1 MQIKQKLESKN
12 HEALRI
18 YVRKQPG
25 TEQVK
30 DYDKLK
36 PHFSFFSAKEKKESN
51 RAVLLQNHFMRSQR
65 PFRAEA
71 VALPSG
77 FVFQTYICCTERLI
91 ILRDN
96 YCQVPKCAQ

>member
-12 HEALRI
+12 HEALWI

-36 PHFSFFSAKEKKESN
+36 PHFSFFSAKEKRKVIVPFFCRITSRGARDRSEPKRWLC
-51 RAVLLQNHFMRSQR
+51 RAVSCSKRTY
-65 PFRAEA
+65 
-71 VALPSG
+71 VAQS
-77 FVFQTYICCTERLI
+77 V
-91 ILRDN
+91 
-96 YCQVPKCAQ
+96 

>member
-12 HEALRI
+12 HEALWI

-36 PHFSFFSAKEKKESN
+36 PHVSFFSAKEKKESN
-51 RAVLLQNHFMRSQR
+51 RAVLLQNHFTRSQR

-71 VALPSG
+71 VSA
-77 FVFQTYICCTERLI
+77 ERFRVPNVHMLH
-91 ILRDN
+91 RASN
-96 YCQVPKCAQ
+96 YS